1 MLELFDADTGSGI
14 FFDPGPGKD
23 TWRDILWGRVP
34 GRTGDTV
41 GRSRE
46 MSQKG
51 SIVVDTPLHTYGEA
65 RQTIGPGFSMV
76 WCTVR

>member
-1 MLELFDADTGSGI
+1 MRIENQTKNLRLRRLEFMPRNLEEFQEFHRGTLI
-14 FFDPGPGKD
+14 TVRNKN

-51 SIVVDTPLHTYGEA
+51 SIVVDTPLHT
-65 RQTIGPGFSMV
+65 
-76 WCTVR
+76 C

>member
-1 MLELFDADTGSGI
+1 VDPDLRGSGSGRLI
-14 FFDPGPGKD
+14 TIRNKD

-41 GRSRE
+41 GKSRE

-51 SIVVDTPLHTYGEA
+51 SIVVDTPLHTCGAEW
-65 RQTIGPGFSMV
+65 QTNVHDVLTDKILTDNF
-76 WCTVR
+76 